1 MVITGTS
8 ISTALQD
15 NLRSAMAAEL
25 TTIPAYLYA
34 YWSIKP
40 IDDGG
45 SKAGLV
51 AAKTIMSVILE
62 EMLHMGLVSNI
73 LNSLGGVPAITT
85 SPYLPEYPCYLLR
98 SPDTNTLSSVDVKL
112 QRLSQ
117 ASMDNFLAIE
127 LPDWRDDE
135 GYTTLGDFYNEFIN
149 PLLPQGNDYTYGKQL
164 PTWDNPGVGQLIQI
178 ASYNDA
184 SRAVEL
190 ILAQGEGLEQGKVGD
205 GEHELAHYWKF
216 FSVQQAISRG
226 LINLETHVYQVIDNP
241 DASQYNP
248 AQQQANLVF
257 NSTYSNLLDALQNTF
272 TSSEPDVFYA
282 STTLMEM
289 LNRQAAVLRN
299 TGTVTVSD
307 TNYLPGPTFEYVPV
321 NQRIT
326 E

>member
-8 ISTALQD
+8 ISTTLQD

-73 LNSLGGVPAITT
+73 LNSLGGVPSITA

-98 SPDTNTLSSVDVKL
+98 SPDTTLSSVDVKL

-117 ASMDNFLAIE
+117 ASMENFLAIE
-127 LPDWRDDE
+127 LPEDKEEE
-135 GYTTLGDFYNEFIN
+135 GYTTLGKFYDEFIS
-149 PLLPQGNDYTYGKQL
+149 PLLPQGSDYTYGKQL

-178 ASYNDA
+178 ASYDDA

-190 ILAQGEGLEQGKVGD
+190 ILAQGEGLNEGYDD

-216 FSVQQAISRG
+216 YSVQKAIDHG
-226 LINLETHVYQVIDNP
+226 LLNLNTDVYQVIDNP
-241 DASQYNP
+241 DASLYNA
-248 AQQQANLVF
+248 AQQQANLAF

-299 TGTVTVSD
+299 TGTVTVSS